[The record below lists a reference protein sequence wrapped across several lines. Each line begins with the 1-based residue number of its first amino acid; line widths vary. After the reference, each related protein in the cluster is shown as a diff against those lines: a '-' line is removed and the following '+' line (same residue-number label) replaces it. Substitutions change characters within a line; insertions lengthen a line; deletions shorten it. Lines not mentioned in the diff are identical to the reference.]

1 MGGKEGVGRRLQG
14 QEKANDSARGRGRW
28 SVCSGSMAGGRAGL
42 GELLLGQVPAPWL
55 VCWEGRA
62 GSGR

>member
-28 SVCSGSMAGGRAGL
+28 SVAGGRAGL